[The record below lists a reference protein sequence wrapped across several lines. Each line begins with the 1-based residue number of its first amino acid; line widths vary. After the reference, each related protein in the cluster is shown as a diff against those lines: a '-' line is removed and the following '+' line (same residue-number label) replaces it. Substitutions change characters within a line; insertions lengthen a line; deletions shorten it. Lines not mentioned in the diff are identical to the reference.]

1 MAREIRGKMTE
12 PKSECCGAKVYKSIS
27 GMEYA
32 KDGEPLNYRYTKFCS
47 QCHEPT
53 TVRKE
58 EDL

>member
-1 MAREIRGKMTE
+1 MATPEH
-12 PKSECCGAKVYKSIS
+12 KSECCGAKVYKSIS

-47 QCHEPT
+47 QCHKPT

-58 EDL
+58 EGDAK